1 MNTQK
6 ETFQVPQQ
14 LLPSQQHKL
23 NDVILKVVETY
34 QKLDREKVQKLIEQ
48 TNEIGGCSFISING
62 YSSDKSQNT
71 EVAFQLINIG
81 ANYQNMVEKDK
92 IIFEK
97 LTEKNV
103 KNAIDVNK
111 FNYNEIDKNGLTLKQ
126 YKSAVKK
133 ALPEALEE
141 LKAPKATKDTSS
153 DIWFNKA
160 LVFNLNTM
168 RLSIFGQTVNKV
180 VEVKGEFKPVKSAPK
195 TIAKRLI
202 QSQSKGKAQ
211 TLRRFALDNLIGNI
225 AINKDTLVL
234 K

>member
-1 MNTQK
+1 MSTQK
-6 ETFQVPQQ
+6 QTFQVLPNQ
-14 LLPSQQHKL
+14 LHKL
-23 NDVILKVVETY
+23 NDVILKVVESY

-48 TNEIGGCSFISING
+48 TDKIGGCSFISING

-81 ANYQNMVEKDK
+81 ANYNNMLEKDK
-92 IIFEK
+92 GIFEK

-111 FNYNEIDKNGLTLKQ
+111 FDYTTIDKNGLTLKK

-141 LKAPKATKDTSS
+141 LKAPKAKKDTSA

-195 TIAKRLI
+195 TIAKKLI
-202 QSQSKGKAQ
+202 ELQSKGKTQ

-225 AINKDTLVL
+225 AINKDTLEL